1 MKGLILWEGFG
12 CEAKK
17 IDEYPQAPQGE
28 GRFVCFFLGREV
40 IVVIFVEDV
49 SEMVEKELVQDD
61 IT

>member
-1 MKGLILWEGFG
+1 MIGLIFWEGFG
-12 CEAKK
+12 CKAKK
-17 IDEYPQAPQGE
+17 IDEYSQAPQGE